1 MLIFMKNQ
9 KIVNINNIWRMNME
23 CKSMLTIKGMENIS
37 VVGDMKIKISGY
49 ENIIKELPV

>member
-1 MLIFMKNQ
+1 
-9 KIVNINNIWRMNME
+9 ME